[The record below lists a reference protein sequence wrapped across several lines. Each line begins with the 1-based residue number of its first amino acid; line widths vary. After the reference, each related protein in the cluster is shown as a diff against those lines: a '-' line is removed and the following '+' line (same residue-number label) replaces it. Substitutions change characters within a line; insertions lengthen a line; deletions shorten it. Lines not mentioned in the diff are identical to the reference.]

1 MLGWLRSGG
10 LDIGWKRTQD
20 AELVAFRIGEHNPGC
35 GSLAHVCGSRTQAD
49 EPLYFGIVGAICRP
63 QVQV

>member
-20 AELVAFRIGEHNPGC
+20 AELVAFRIGEHNPRR
-35 GSLAHVCGSRTQAD
+35 GSLADVCWART
-49 EPLYFGIVGAICRP
+49 
-63 QVQV
+63 